1 MKKSV
6 YFVFGSLFTISMF
19 LTIWAFEVADLWRG
33 YNGLGGEVF
42 TVALPLILVWKI
54 VSIAEQN
61 ERILL
66 KRLKRLQEQEKE
78 RSRISS

>member
-42 TVALPLILVWKI
+42 TVALPLILVWKM

-66 KRLKRLQEQEKE
+66 KRLKRLQEQERE
-78 RSRISS
+78 RSKSLS

>member
-6 YFVFGSLFTISMF
+6 YFIFGSLFTISMF

-33 YNGLGGEVF
+33 YDGMGGEVF
-42 TVALPLILVWKI
+42 TIALPLILVWKM

-66 KRLKRLQEQEKE
+66 KRLKRLQEQEKKK
-78 RSRISS
+78 